1 MSSLRTPHDLITAVP
16 FLIGFH
22 PSNSIVIISIKDGA
36 LGLTMRC
43 DLPASITGEEV
54 DLLAHHCIRD
64 GADTALLIAYM
75 PENRSDGDHL
85 LISIGAGLIRNGI
98 SIGESIVISG
108 GRYKSIICRD
118 SSCCPESGNTL
129 PVIEDSQIAV
139 EHVIA
144 GIPMPYADISELI
157 GTIAPDDQSREVDW
171 LERVS
176 AFEISD
182 SDPELPALRRDG
194 VEAMELLLDE
204 FRIGRG
210 ATDQQLVAR
219 VLGRLSHV
227 HVRDY
232 AMGAFTEDTYDLTFA
247 MWRELL
253 RVAPTGFIAPV
264 ASLVAAM
271 SYEGGD
277 GALAQRAIDRA
288 LDDDSDY
295 PLALL
300 LRRVFNAG
308 WPPESFSAM
317 RAELHP
323 KILATIF

>member
-1 MSSLRTPHDLITAVP
+1 MSSLRTPHELITAVP

-22 PSNSIVIISIKDGA
+22 PTNSIVIISIKNGA

-43 DLPASITGEEV
+43 DLPASITSDEI

-75 PENRSDGDHL
+75 PDGRSDGDHL

-118 SSCCPESGNTL
+118 ASCCPESGSTL

-144 GIPMPYADISELI
+144 GIPMPYSDISELV
-157 GTIAPDDQSREVDW
+157 GTIAADAQSMSPDWYETVA
-171 LERVS
+171 

-182 SDPELPALRRDG
+182 DDPDLDALRRDG
-194 VEAMELLLDE
+194 VAAMELLLDE

-210 ATDQQLVAR
+210 ATDQRLVAR

-232 AMGAFTEDTYDLTFA
+232 ALGAFTEDSYDLTFS

-253 RVAPTGFIAPV
+253 RVAPHGFIAPV

-288 LDDDSDY
+288 LEDDAQY

-308 WPPESFSAM
+308 WPPESFAAM

>member
-22 PSNSIVIISIKDGA
+22 PTNSIVIISIKDGT

-43 DLPASITGEEV
+43 DLPSAITGEEV

-75 PENRSDGDHL
+75 PEHRNDGDNL

-118 SSCCPESGNTL
+118 LTCCPESGNTM
-129 PVIEDSQIAV
+129 PVIENSQIAV

-171 LERVS
+171 IERVA
-176 AFEISD
+176 AFEFFD
-182 SDPELPALRRDG
+182 SDPDLAALRRDG

-219 VLGRLSHV
+219 VLGRLTHV

-232 AMGAFTEDTYDLTFA
+232 ALGAFTEDTYDLTFA

-288 LDDDSDY
+288 LEDDPDY